1 MKLSQDEKNTIRHQ
15 FDCYCK
21 KILREESRNIKKS
34 LANQA
39 KNDVFFAALVE
50 ERMMYYTDHYPSEMF
65 AFEVLT
71 YRIEISNESLAKAL
85 QNLSQEKREI
95 ILLAYFLDMTD
106 REIAAE
112 LGIARATV
120 QRKRSKTLQYI
131 KEWMSRENDEK

>member
-1 MKLSQDEKNTIRHQ
+1 M
-15 FDCYCK
+15 
-21 KILREESRNIKKS
+21 
-34 LANQA
+34 
-39 KNDVFFAALVE
+39 
-50 ERMMYYTDHYPSEMF
+50 
-65 AFEVLT
+65 
-71 YRIEISNESLAKAL
+71 AKAL

-131 KEWMSRENDEK
+131 KEWMGRENEEK